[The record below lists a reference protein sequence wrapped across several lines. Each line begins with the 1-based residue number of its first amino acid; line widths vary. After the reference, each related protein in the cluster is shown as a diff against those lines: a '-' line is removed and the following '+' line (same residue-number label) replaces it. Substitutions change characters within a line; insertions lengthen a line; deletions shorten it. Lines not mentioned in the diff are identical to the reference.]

1 MVGVIVNCLAV
12 LLGGAIGL
20 VFKKG
25 IPPKIANTVMSGLA
39 LCVLYIGISGAMNGK
54 KTLVAI
60 LSIVI
65 GAIIGEL
72 LDLDL
77 RINQLGNWLEN
88 KFKKFKNKSDEKTSI
103 SQGFVTSSLLFCV
116 GAMAI
121 VGSLQSGLTGSN
133 QTLFAKSL
141 LDGISAII
149 FASGLGAGVLLSG
162 ILILIYQGSIALLAQ
177 FISPYLTTPVINE
190 ITCVGSLL
198 IIALSLNMLKL
209 TKIKVMNFVPAVFL
223 PILLCR
229 FM

>member
-12 LLGGAIGL
+12 LLGGGIGL

-39 LCVLYIGISGAMNGK
+39 LCVLYIGISGTMSGK

-77 RINQLGNWLEN
+77 RINQLGGWLEN
-88 KFKKFKNKSDEKTSI
+88 KFQSKSGEKTSI

-141 LDGISAII
+141 LDGVSAII
-149 FASGLGAGVLLSG
+149 FASSLGAGVLLSG
-162 ILILIYQGSIALLAQ
+162 ILILVYQGSIALLAQ

-209 TKIKVMNFVPAVFL
+209 TKIKVMNLVPAVFL
-223 PILLCR
+223 PIVLCR

>member
-1 MVGVIVNCLAV
+1 MFGVIVNCLAV
-12 LLGGAIGL
+12 VLGGSIGL

-25 IPPKIANTVMSGLA
+25 LPKKIADTVMNGLA
-39 LCVLYIGISGAMNGK
+39 LCVLYIGISGALTGK

-65 GAIIGEL
+65 GAVIGEL

-77 RINQLGNWLEN
+77 RITQLGNWAES
-88 KFKKFKNKSDEKTSI
+88 KFKNKENSEEKVSI

-121 VGSLQSGLTGSN
+121 VGSLQSGLAGNN
-133 QTLFAKSL
+133 QTLFTKSL
-141 LDGISAII
+141 LDGVSAVI
-149 FASGLGAGVLLSG
+149 FASSLGAGVLLSS
-162 ILILIYQGSIALLAQ
+162 ILILVYQGSIALLAQ
-177 FISPYLTTPVINE
+177 FISPYLTTPIISE

-209 TKIKVMNFVPAVFL
+209 TKIKVMNLVPAVFL
-223 PILLCR
+223 PILLCK